1 MGGESLQNKSPAAA
15 LSPFFSCR
23 SNIVHNHFG
32 YSSSASATGS
42 CLSFKKLRPLS
53 GVPAGTELR
62 TKGAF
67 FSAGFPSFFAAG
79 VIGSLKG
86 CAAEVDVAAGGVW
99 DDEAEPCRGAG
110 VELAETGVALRMGFV
125 VKAREAAMDVEGGIR
140 TREAAR
146 RQVRQIIVGGW
157 MRNCVFGW
165 ERCLGLQKFKMAR
178 ENDSPR
184 VACGRVRVPID
195 VSCHCMNTSI
205 LNENYSRW
213 KRTVFLQE
221 RLLRRLLSNVIIASF
236 LVRSTP
242 NLDIAY
248 ANPKT

>member
-1 MGGESLQNKSPAAA
+1 MMEEWRESLQNKSPAAA

-23 SNIVHNHFG
+23 SNIVHSHSG

-79 VIGSLKG
+79 VMSSLKG

-99 DDEAEPCRGAG
+99 DEEESPCRGAG

-125 VKAREAAMDVEGGIR
+125 VKAREVAMDVEGDIR

-165 ERCLGLQKFKMAR
+165 VRCLGLQKFKMAR
-178 ENDSPR
+178 GNDLPR
-184 VACGRVRVPID
+184 VAYSRVRVP
-195 VSCHCMNTSI
+195 MNFFYEH
-205 LNENYSRW
+205 L
-213 KRTVFLQE
+213 
-221 RLLRRLLSNVIIASF
+221 
-236 LVRSTP
+236 
-242 NLDIAY
+242 
-248 ANPKT
+248 